1 MRKREKQ
8 PKQNGGM
15 AKRVMVLLLLA
26 VFLFSLY
33 RVLHILQG
41 YRTAQAVYDKAGAD
55 LHAAGGTYGWGRA
68 GGGGAAADRF

>member
-41 YRTAQAVYDKAGAD
+41 YRTAQAVYDKAE
-55 LHAAGGTYGWGRA
+55 
-68 GGGGAAADRF
+68 